1 MEFTELDK
9 QFEETWER
17 LQRQKPIAGVYGKD
31 PLAEDHFLLKR
42 SWDYFRQRVRN
53 IEDQWRK
60 IAESKDAQL
69 LALKKEVAVIRE
81 RMQESEEETRLLRA
95 MDRTLAEARKHDI
108 IHFAGK
114 KDQLQLRWDAE
125 RDALARKIE
134 ELEFQ
139 IKRLEKDSATKLQ
152 LAKKRETDLAEA
164 INRLKQEAGS
174 SAEKE
179 RENQKRWS
187 EHAST
192 KDEQINMLDMK
203 TDAMRNELARRDQ
216 AIKEL
221 REAVLNHE
229 KDAVALTA
237 YVAELQKMLRDKDQD
252 LHHEQERLQILS
264 LEKENLRRGWE
275 NERAEWRELWDRGR
289 SHFGPGR

>member
-17 LQRQKPIAGVYGKD
+17 LQNRKPISGVYGKD

-53 IEDQWRK
+53 VEDQWRK

-69 LALKKEVAVIRE
+69 IALKKEAAVIRE
-81 RMQESEEETRLLRA
+81 RMQEAEEETRLLRA

-108 IHFAGK
+108 LHFDSK
-114 KDQLQLRWDAE
+114 KDQLRLRWDAE

-139 IKRLEKDSATKLQ
+139 IKRMGKESSNKTE
-152 LAKKRETDLAEA
+152 LAKKRETDLLEA
-164 INRLKQEAGS
+164 IDRIKQDAMS
-174 SAEKE
+174 MAEKE

-187 EHAST
+187 EHAAE
-192 KDEQINMLDMK
+192 KDDQIRMLDTKM
-203 TDAMRNELARRDQ
+203 DMMRTELDRRDTGHQ
-216 AIKEL
+216 GIK
-221 REAVLNHE
+221 R
-229 KDAVALTA
+229 
-237 YVAELQKMLRDKDQD
+237 M
-252 LHHEQERLQILS
+252 
-264 LEKENLRRGWE
+264 
-275 NERAEWRELWDRGR
+275 
-289 SHFGPGR
+289 